1 VYFVKDMPLSAKI
14 SILIV
19 LVAQLNVLYRV
30 SGFRLTRT
38 FARNLVAFPKTSI
51 FSRDSRLY
59 LELSDI
65 LDDDS
70 SEFLEALRR
79 QMDGNNILNASPREI
94 TNRIKGFFAISKRSP
109 EEILH
114 FKKVSRVEWPIKRVD
129 PLLVTNIYVIPIDIL
144 RFFTLS

>member
-1 VYFVKDMPLSAKI
+1 MSFPAKVSALLILSAHLGDAFQGSNWRMLQSLAAPKR
-14 SILIV
+14 
-19 LVAQLNVLYRV
+19 A
-30 SGFRLTRT
+30 GT
-38 FARNLVAFPKTSI
+38 AFPKSNTIS
-51 FSRDSRLY
+51 DSRLY

-79 QMDGNNILNASPREI
+79 QMDGTNILNASPREI

-114 FKKVSRVEWPIKRVD
+114 FKKVR
-129 PLLVTNIYVIPIDIL
+129 Y
-144 RFFTLS
+144 